1 MKKFLFALFALA
13 LAASCTSLDPKEYG
27 IDVVPYPNE
36 VSLKAGSYKVAGAVF
51 HYDRNMDAL
60 SVQAVTDFADR
71 LSKVTGKQSL
81 VSEGHS
87 RTGIN
92 FVVDPALAPEEYS
105 LVVNRKAVI
114 IKASALNGFIYAIQ
128 TVKQMLPEEI
138 FSDSLDQDE
147 DWKLKC
153 VVIKDAPRFAYRGMH
168 LDVSRH
174 FWSVDEV
181 KRYLDVMQV
190 HKLNRFHWHLTDD
203 QGWRIEIKKYPR
215 LTEKGAV
222 RKETLVGHL
231 QPKDNVFDGT
241 PYGEGLFYTQDQIRE
256 VVAYAAAR
264 GITVIPEI
272 DLPGHMVAAL
282 ACYPELG
289 CTSGPYEVWPM
300 WGVADDVLCPGNE
313 KTFEFIENVLSEV
326 ADLFPS
332 EYIHIGG
339 DECPKVRWEKC
350 PKCQARIKALGL
362 EADERHSA
370 EYFLQSYVTERVEA
384 FLATRGKRIIGWD
397 EILEGK
403 LAQDATV
410 MSWRG
415 ISGGLEAARLGHDAI
430 MTPNS
435 YLYFD
440 YYQSDNQDAEPLAIG
455 GYLPVSKVYS
465 YEPFE
470 EGMTEE
476 EKSHIIGVQANLWT
490 EYITTESQLEYML
503 LPRLA
508 ALSEVQW
515 CQPQNKNW
523 ERFEDC
529 VDDVCDIY
537 DQMGYNY
544 ARHLLED

>member
-1 MKKFLFALFALA
+1 MKKFLSALFALA

-138 FSDSLDQDE
+138 FSDSLDRDE

-403 LAQDATV
+403 LAPDATV

>member
-1 MKKFLFALFALA
+1 MKKFLSALFALA

-51 HYDRNMDAL
+51 HYDGNMDAL

-71 LSKVTGKQSL
+71 LSRVTGKQSL

-370 EYFLQSYVTERVEA
+370 EYLLQSYVTERVEA

-403 LAQDATV
+403 LAPDATV

-440 YYQSDNQDAEPLAIG
+440 YYQSENQDAEPLAIG

>member
-1 MKKFLFALFALA
+1 MKKFLSALFAIA
-13 LAASCTSLDPKEYG
+13 LAASCTGLYPKEYG

-36 VSLKAGSYKVAGAVF
+36 VSLKAGSYRVAGAVF

-60 SVQAVTDFADR
+60 SVQAVTDFAAR

-92 FVVDPALAPEEYS
+92 FVVDPALDPEEYS

-114 IKASALNGFIYAIQ
+114 IKASALSGFIYAIQ

-241 PYGEGLFYTQDQIRE
+241 PYGEGLYYTQDQIRE

-515 CQPQNKNW
+515 CQPQNKDW
-523 ERFEDC
+523 ERFKGC

>member
-1 MKKFLFALFALA
+1 MKNFLSALFALA

-51 HYDRNMDAL
+51 HYDGNMDAL

-71 LSKVTGKQSL
+71 LSRVTGKQSL

-403 LAQDATV
+403 LAPDATV

-440 YYQSDNQDAEPLAIG
+440 YYQSENQDAEPLAIG

>member
-1 MKKFLFALFALA
+1 MKKFLSALFALA

-51 HYDRNMDAL
+51 HYDGNMDAL

-71 LSKVTGKQSL
+71 LSRVTGKQSL

-313 KTFEFIENVLSEV
+313 KTFEFFENVLSEV

-403 LAQDATV
+403 LAPDATV

-440 YYQSDNQDAEPLAIG
+440 YYQSENQDAEPLAIG

>member
-1 MKKFLFALFALA
+1 MKKFLSALFALA

-51 HYDRNMDAL
+51 HYDGNMDAL

-71 LSKVTGKQSL
+71 LSRVTGKQSL

>member
-1 MKKFLFALFALA
+1 MKKFLSALFALA
-13 LAASCTSLDPKEYG
+13 LAASCTSLEPKEYG

-36 VSLKAGSYKVAGAVF
+36 VSLKAGSYTVAGAVF

-71 LSKVTGKQSL
+71 LSKVTGKQSI
-81 VSEGHS
+81 VSEGQS
-87 RTGIN
+87 KTGIN

-128 TVKQMLPEEI
+128 TVKQMLPEGI
-138 FSDSLDQDE
+138 FSDSLDRDE

-174 FWSVDEV
+174 FWSVDQV

-362 EADERHSA
+362 EADEKHSA

-470 EGMTEE
+470 EGMTQE

-515 CQPQNKNW
+515 CQPQNKDW
-523 ERFEDC
+523 ERFKGC

>member
-1 MKKFLFALFALA
+1 MKKFLSALFVIA
-13 LAASCTSLDPKEYG
+13 LAASCASLDPKEYG

-36 VSLKAGSYKVAGAVF
+36 VSLKAGSYNVAGAVF
-51 HYDRNMDAL
+51 HYDGNMDAL
-60 SVQAVTDFADR
+60 SIQAVTEFADR

-92 FVVDPALAPEEYS
+92 FVVEQSLAPEEYS

-138 FSDSLDQDE
+138 FSESLDQDE
-147 DWKLKC
+147 EWKLKC

-181 KRYLDVMQV
+181 KRYLDVMQL

-403 LAQDATV
+403 LAPDATV

>member
-1 MKKFLFALFALA
+1 MKKFLSALFALA

-51 HYDRNMDAL
+51 HYDGNMDAL

-71 LSKVTGKQSL
+71 LSRVTGKQSL

-174 FWSVDEV
+174 FWRVDEV

-403 LAQDATV
+403 LAPDATV

-470 EGMTEE
+470 EGMTQE

>member
-1 MKKFLFALFALA
+1 MKKFLSALFALA

-51 HYDRNMDAL
+51 HYDGNMDAL

-370 EYFLQSYVTERVEA
+370 EYLLQSYVTERVEA

-403 LAQDATV
+403 LAPDATV

-440 YYQSDNQDAEPLAIG
+440 YYQSENQDAEPLAIG

>member
-1 MKKFLFALFALA
+1 MKKFLSTLFAIA

-51 HYDRNMDAL
+51 HYDGNMDAL

-71 LSKVTGKQSL
+71 LSRVTGKQSL

-174 FWSVDEV
+174 FWRVDEV

-403 LAQDATV
+403 LAPDATV

-440 YYQSDNQDAEPLAIG
+440 YYQSENQDAEPLAIG

>member
-1 MKKFLFALFALA
+1 MKKFLSALFAIA
-13 LAASCTSLDPKEYG
+13 LAASCTGLYPKEYG

-51 HYDRNMDAL
+51 HYDGNMDAL
-60 SVQAVTDFADR
+60 SVQAVTDFAAR
-71 LSKVTGKQSL
+71 LSKVTGKQSI
-81 VSEGHS
+81 VSEGQS

-92 FVVDPALAPEEYS
+92 FVVDPALDPEEYS

-264 GITVIPEI
+264 GITVIPAI

-362 EADERHSA
+362 EADEKHSA

-403 LAQDATV
+403 LAPDATV

>member
-1 MKKFLFALFALA
+1 MKKFLSALFALA

-51 HYDRNMDAL
+51 HYDGNMDAL

-71 LSKVTGKQSL
+71 LSRVTGQQSL

-114 IKASALNGFIYAIQ
+114 IKASALNGFIYALQ

-403 LAQDATV
+403 LAPDATV

-440 YYQSDNQDAEPLAIG
+440 YYQSENQDAEPLAIG

>member
-1 MKKFLFALFALA
+1 MKKFLSALFALA

-51 HYDRNMDAL
+51 HYDGNMDAL

-71 LSKVTGKQSL
+71 LSRVTGKQSL

-339 DECPKVRWEKC
+339 DECPKVRWENC

-403 LAQDATV
+403 LAPDATV

-440 YYQSDNQDAEPLAIG
+440 YYQSENQDAEPLAIG

>member
-1 MKKFLFALFALA
+1 MKKFLSALFALA

-51 HYDRNMDAL
+51 HYDGNMDAL

>member
-1 MKKFLFALFALA
+1 MKKFLSALFALA
-13 LAASCTSLDPKEYG
+13 LAASCISLNPKEYG

-51 HYDRNMDAL
+51 HYDGNMDAL

-71 LSKVTGKQSL
+71 LSRVTGKQSL

-440 YYQSDNQDAEPLAIG
+440 YYQSENQDAEPLAIG

>member
-1 MKKFLFALFALA
+1 MKKFLSALFALA

-403 LAQDATV
+403 LAPDATV

-440 YYQSDNQDAEPLAIG
+440 YYQSENQDAEPLAIG

>member
-1 MKKFLFALFALA
+1 MKKFLSALFALA

-51 HYDRNMDAL
+51 HYDGNMDAL

-403 LAQDATV
+403 LAPDATV